1 MSRTGPPSRQ
11 AQVVA
16 VISSGMLKPRTAL
29 PDEIPA
35 AQTGGYTRRSEMKKF
50 AYSRPVL
57 AALALVALAVELGA
71 GHKWG

>member
-1 MSRTGPPSRQ
+1 
-11 AQVVA
+11 
-16 VISSGMLKPRTAL
+16 
-29 PDEIPA
+29 
-35 AQTGGYTRRSEMKKF
+35 MKKF